1 MGMFWLFVGIALIM
15 WVGHVIDMQSKREKR
30 LLLEAKARAEGL
42 PALASADTPQA
53 LPAPPQ
59 AELLPLPEPQ
69 RSQAFALL
77 CRIHDFDMDSL
88 DPRSRYL
95 LEQTAVDYLPATVRA
110 FTELSPAAAA
120 RLRNQGMPPET
131 LLAEQIGLL
140 QEGVREALG
149 SDHATAD
156 RLLVQ
161 GRFLRERFEKEK
173 LRV

>member
-1 MGMFWLFVGIALIM
+1 MPFIFWLFLGIALIM

-42 PALASADTPQA
+42 PGAADAPQA

-77 CRIHDFDMDSL
+77 CRIHDADTATL

-95 LEQTAVDYLPATVRA
+95 LEQTVQDYLPATVRA

-120 RLRNQGMPPET
+120 RLRNQGMPPEA

-140 QEGVREALG
+140 EEGVREALG
-149 SDHATAD
+149 SDPSSAD